1 MGEREHVSQL
11 NNAFLTYFYDIKK
24 NAFYGICE
32 KPHKISVVSS
42 FFSNAFY

>member
-11 NNAFLTYFYDIKK
+11 NNAFLTYIYDIKK
-24 NAFYGICE
+24 NAFYDIYE
-32 KPHKISVVSS
+32 KIHKISVVSS